1 MISDREKELLWDIDE
16 ISEYRLEK
24 YSDEEII
31 DNMRLFLRFE
41 TFRET
46 KRAAD
51 LLCKL
56 DDAQLKKL
64 EYIYDI
70 PTLLHFEDALA
81 LMDRGLDI
89 NKSAF
94 TEKYLFAFGYEK
106 EYLVKYKHLLDFNT
120 IIYKKLWYI
129 NNRSKDI
136 TDNFMEV
143 CYDELKEVTTRTLL
157 DALGV
162 NLGEKCPTWEMGLL
176 MDKLVKISNRQFK
189 DDEIIKVLLESITG
203 LQYTNPDFYTKIF
216 NYFDDN
222 FIMDNIDIFNPIQLN
237 YANRLTEEILE
248 VFISKSKVWERYKV
262 GFGYDNPIPQLSE
275 CFIYDHYEDLNML
288 HIYITQKSILN
299 AYRHFSDINI
309 DFKSNVNLIII
320 YLHNPHLTEE
330 ELDWLRYEL
339 KDVDFNKLSSYA
351 KIDNTYSN
359 CALERLVGMG
369 CFKNDEN

>member
-1 MISDREKELLWDIDE
+1 MISEREKELLYDIVDIDE
-16 ISEYRLEK
+16 HRLEK
-24 YSDEEII
+24 YTDEEII
-31 DNMRLFLRFE
+31 DNMQIFLRFE
-41 TFRET
+41 NFRET

-56 DDAQLKKL
+56 DDAQLKDL
-64 EYIYDI
+64 GTIFNL
-70 PTLLHFEDALA
+70 PVCLGFEDALE
-81 LMDRGLDI
+81 LMNRGLNI
-89 NKSAF
+89 SKSDF

-120 IIYKKLWYI
+120 IIYKKLWYV
-129 NNRSKDI
+129 NNRSKNI

-189 DDEIIKVLLESITG
+189 DNEIIKVLLEAITG

-288 HIYITQKSILN
+288 HIYITQKNILN
-299 AYRHFSDINI
+299 AYRHFSDVNI
-309 DFKSNVNLIII
+309 DFKSNVDLVII

-330 ELDWLRYEL
+330 ELDWLRYAIE
-339 KDVDFNKLSSYA
+339 DVDFNELSA
-351 KIDNTYSN
+351 KTKIDNTYSN
-359 CALERLVGMG
+359 CALKRLVELEE
-369 CFKNDEN
+369 FKNGKN